1 MADTSKITL
10 KQLKDAMN
18 KAKKYTDNEIAGVTG
33 VSKVEPEELDMP
45 KVFFNGDKPTNK
57 TSVHATIEYISK
69 TEHFKAYVDIKCQ
82 GNSSMAYPKK
92 NYTIKMFKDEARST
106 KLKKDFKGWG
116 KQSKFCL
123 KANYI
128 DHSHA
133 RNIISAKL
141 WGQVVKSRSDFDTLP
156 EELKTSPNYGAVDGF
171 PIKVYYNNT
180 YEGVY
185 TWNIPKDGWMNNMDD
200 KLNTHCIL
208 CGEEYNSG
216 CFRSANASLWSDEL
230 HDVMPANIV
239 TSFNNF
245 QSFVINSSDDEF
257 KTGLSTYAD
266 VNSLIDYYIFQYVI
280 CGLDSMGKNQLFFT
294 YDGIKWIA
302 SSYDM
307 DSTFGMYWN
316 GQSFVSATYR
326 MQEDYESMTS
336 GRPGN
341 LLYIRMEQLFCD
353 EIKARYAE
361 LRAGVLSYA
370 NIVNE
375 FERFMDV
382 IGKDLYAEDLT
393 IYTGIPSGNTN
404 NIQQIRNYTRDRL
417 TYVDT
422 QIEALRKLIPC
433 TGIVLSADTLSFTT
447 TDTQTLSVVVSPDNC
462 TDTVNWSVSP
472 AGIVT
477 VKNGVVTPIANGNCT
492 VTATCGT
499 QSATCAVNVALP
511 VVECTSISLDKDTLS
526 LSGSSGTSNLL
537 TGIPNS
543 IVSNNVTFDAITLQ
557 PGIYKF
563 ANIDGGSFTYLGYT
577 VNDGTKQEPNKNS
590 TAPLLFELTET
601 SSVVLNAYPNN
612 IATNTY
618 DKLAL
623 YEVTKGQEIPFTVA
637 GDGYYE
643 NANHI
648 AASSNDKY
656 IEAVTLDINKCYV
669 LKYNGTPTLAQKNI
683 CMVINGVLTHSKAV
697 NTGDIVKLIYNTS
710 ALNLS
715 CNISRGNTIDDLV
728 LYEAETLGTGT
739 MSSYQLTATVTPDN
753 CTQPVVWSVSPE
765 GIVTVN
771 NGLVR
776 AVTNGEATI
785 TATCGTQTATC
796 AVTVSGMSE
805 SGGGTDIYATAEYA
819 ITEPRTFNGT
829 SDYIDT
835 GIKLFDTAKTFTIFI
850 DYASN
855 TPTANNKATIFH
867 CLHEQAPSYRGLC
880 LMEDGNN
887 DRYFIGGQLTGNQYV
902 GDLPS
907 TGKYLISFVN
917 GVINNVVTLNSSNE
931 LVHSATDMAS
941 ANPYAQISENLLIGC
956 YQDTTGTKGRFW
968 SGTINKL
975 GVWYKQLTET
985 EINQVF
991 GKNDGGTDTTLL
1003 YSLPEETVF
1012 NATSTYIDTGVA
1024 LLSTDQDFTIALDVT
1039 PAASQVNNYA
1049 AIFHCMHEESPYPG
1063 LAFMAYNTNNTF
1075 YIPKGN
1081 NSSIIGQ
1088 GPYLISESIRTKVVI
1103 IKEGTTLSAYSSNSV
1118 TGSSNYTYTQ
1128 VSENLLIGAY
1138 QTTNGTKGRYFSG
1151 IIHDFKIYN
1160 KVFTSEEKDA
1170 YLIINDESSR
1180 VFKIDSTCMNTAD
1193 NTLTDNIAGISAT
1206 LTGNPTVSGNQIVF
1220 DVDDTFSF
1228 DISSL
1233 NLRNSNR
1240 TFRIKFTPTNLN
1252 VNLRNIIGIGNSN
1265 NSWSNITSSYITSEK
1280 LICQHGTAAF
1290 TNNTVGSSSNP
1301 NANNRL
1307 TTAPVIGQEYE
1318 LVISE
1323 HINGNIRWFI
1333 DGTLVQ
1339 DGTTTLFDPLY
1350 LSNTEG
1356 NNRFIGSYS
1365 LIEIYDGYC
1374 NDYTEF
1380 TNMVNN

>member
-10 KQLKDAMN
+10 RQLKDAMN

-69 TEHFKAYVDIKCQ
+69 NEHFKGYVDIKCQ

-245 QSFVINSSDDEF
+245 QNFVINSSDDEF

-341 LLYIRMEQLFCD
+341 LLYIRMEELFYD

-393 IYTGIPSGNTN
+393 IYTSIPSGNTN

-417 TYVDT
+417 AYVDT
-422 QIEALRKLIPC
+422 QIESLAGPVEEIP
-433 TGIVLSADTLSFTT
+433 
-447 TDTQTLSVVVSPDNC
+447 
-462 TDTVNWSVSP
+462 
-472 AGIVT
+472 
-477 VKNGVVTPIANGNCT
+477 
-492 VTATCGT
+492 
-499 QSATCAVNVALP
+499 
-511 VVECTSISLDKDTLS
+511 CTSISLDKDTLA
-526 LSGSSGTSNLL
+526 LGVLGSTSESTSEKINLL
-537 TGIPNS
+537 TGVNS
-543 IVSNNVTFDAITLQ
+543 SINSSGNLVFDTVTLEAGVYEISNINGGTF
-557 PGIYKF
+557 KW
-563 ANIDGGSFTYLGYT
+563 LGYT
-577 VNDGTKQEPNKNS
+577 INGVKAEPSGNTTFS
-590 TAPLLFELTET
+590 VTFLIRET
-601 SSVVLNAYPNN
+601 TDVIINAYPDNN
-612 IATNTY
+612 ETNTA

-623 YEVTKGQEIPFTVA
+623 YKFMPSNPQQFTQA
-637 GDGYYE
+637 GTGYFDNSGNIVE
-643 NANHI
+643 NADNVYSESI
-648 AASSNDKY
+648 SLDPTKKY
-656 IEAVTLDINKCYV
+656 AVEYNGSATITGQYIV
-669 LKYNGTPTLAQKNI
+669 LKI
-683 CMVINGVLTHSKAV
+683 
-697 NTGDIVKLIYNTS
+697 D
-710 ALNLS
+710 
-715 CNISRGNTIDDLV
+715 NTIDKNHTP
-728 LYEAETLGTGT
+728 LYTGQIIKVIENASTLALSVNASSCGLPDIRLMELKIAEGIP
-739 MSSYQLTATVTPDN
+739 SINSYQLTATVTPEN

-771 NGLVR
+771 NGLVT
-776 AVTNGEATI
+776 AVTNGEATV
-785 TATCGTQTATC
+785 TATCGTQSANC
-796 AVTVSGMSE
+796 NVTVTGIDDTRGLLYE
-805 SGGGTDIYATAEYA
+805 LPEAK
-819 ITEPRTFNGT
+819 TFNGT

-835 GIKLFDTAKTFTIFI
+835 GIA
-850 DYASN
+850 
-855 TPTANNKATIFH
+855 
-867 CLHEQAPSYRGLC
+867 LC
-880 LMEDGNN
+880 
-887 DRYFIGGQLTGNQYV
+887 
-902 GDLPS
+902 
-907 TGKYLISFVN
+907 
-917 GVINNVVTLNSSNE
+917 
-931 LVHSATDMAS
+931 
-941 ANPYAQISENLLIGC
+941 
-956 YQDTTGTKGRFW
+956 
-968 SGTINKL
+968 
-975 GVWYKQLTET
+975 
-985 EINQVF
+985 
-991 GKNDGGTDTTLL
+991 
-1003 YSLPEETVF
+1003 
-1012 NATSTYIDTGVA
+1012 
-1024 LLSTDQDFTIALDVT
+1024 STDQDYTILCEFTADDTKGGQQMAL
-1039 PAASQVNNYA
+1039 
-1049 AIFHCMHEESPYPG
+1049 IHCMHEVMPYSG
-1063 LAFMAYNTNNTF
+1063 LAFQRSNNTPWRIATGSPDTTIQYNTDGVTPLVPYDANIHKIAIVRN
-1075 YIPKGN
+1075 GG
-1081 NSSIIGQ
+1081 SISLACEGKK
-1088 GPYLISESIRTKVVI
+1088 IS
-1103 IKEGTTLSAYSSNSV
+1103 A
-1118 TGSSNYTYTQ
+1118 TYTHKAAI
-1128 VSENLLIGAY
+1128 ENLLLGAY
-1138 QTTNGTKGRYFSG
+1138 QTTDGAKGRFFAGTISQFKVYNYAFDNAQIQEFVGEISESDGIDYELPEAKTFNGAGDYLDTGVRLLSGDNLNKDWTMLIDFTPTSLTLASIIHCMTEVSPWPGIYLSLNNDGAVQMVFPNNAAKNNIITATVAQRIKFVIKKVGTTFAVYDSTMTLLHSNDPNPISTTPNSVLLGAIQVYNNGTQTMSYSRFFNGT
-1151 IIHDFKIYN
+1151 IHKFKIVEGDMSN
-1160 KVFTSEEKDA
+1160 EDCLNWMGAV
-1170 YLIINDESSR
+1170 L
-1180 VFKIDSTCMNTAD
+1180 DSTVITNESTPLFKVDATCLNAET
-1193 NTLTDNIAGISAT
+1193 NTLTDSVAGISAT
-1206 LTGNPTVSGNQIVF
+1206 LAGTPTINDNQMAF
-1220 DVDDTFSF
+1220 TASDTFNF

-1233 NLRNSNR
+1233 DLNSKNI
-1240 TFRIKFTPTNLN
+1240 TFRIKFTPTTLDGNYRNVFSLGLDTNFINTYNCYIHNATTRIQYGKYNGTN
-1252 VNLRNIIGIGNSN
+1252 VNND
-1265 NSWSNITSSYITSEK
+1265 ITDAT
-1280 LICQHGTAAF
+1280 
-1290 TNNTVGSSSNP
+1290 TNNFSQSNHTNVTPLTVNTECEIILS
-1301 NANNRL
+1301 
-1307 TTAPVIGQEYE
+1307 VEYSTHQIRVFKDGE
-1318 LVISE
+1318 LIQ
-1323 HINGNIRWFI
+1323 NGKLQTIYR
-1333 DGTLVQ
+1333 
-1339 DGTTTLFDPLY
+1339 PLR
-1350 LSNTEG
+1350 LSNLEG
-1356 NNRFIGSYS
+1356 ATRFVGKYS
-1365 LIEIYDGYC
+1365 LIELYHGFMDSYV
-1374 NDYTEF
+1374 TLQ
-1380 TNMVNN
+1380 

>member
-69 TEHFKAYVDIKCQ
+69 NEHFKGYVDIKCQ

-341 LLYIRMEQLFCD
+341 LLYIRMEEIFYD

-382 IGKDLYAEDLT
+382 IGKDLYAEDLR

-447 TDTQTLSVVVSPDNC
+447 TDTQTLSVVVSPDNT

-472 AGIVT
+472 
-477 VKNGVVTPIANGNCT
+477 
-492 VTATCGT
+492 
-499 QSATCAVNVALP
+499 S
-511 VVECTSISLDKDTLS
+511 
-526 LSGSSGTSNLL
+526 
-537 TGIPNS
+537 
-543 IVSNNVTFDAITLQ
+543 
-557 PGIYKF
+557 
-563 ANIDGGSFTYLGYT
+563 
-577 VNDGTKQEPNKNS
+577 
-590 TAPLLFELTET
+590 
-601 SSVVLNAYPNN
+601 
-612 IATNTY
+612 
-618 DKLAL
+618 
-623 YEVTKGQEIPFTVA
+623 
-637 GDGYYE
+637 
-643 NANHI
+643 
-648 AASSNDKY
+648 
-656 IEAVTLDINKCYV
+656 
-669 LKYNGTPTLAQKNI
+669 
-683 CMVINGVLTHSKAV
+683 
-697 NTGDIVKLIYNTS
+697 
-710 ALNLS
+710 
-715 CNISRGNTIDDLV
+715 
-728 LYEAETLGTGT
+728 
-739 MSSYQLTATVTPDN
+739 
-753 CTQPVVWSVSPE
+753 

-771 NGLVR
+771 NGV
-776 AVTNGEATI
+776 VTPVSNGTCTI
-785 TATCGTQTATC
+785 TATCGSYSDTC

-805 SGGGTDIYATAEYA
+805 SGGDTDIYTTAEYA

-855 TPTANNKATIFH
+855 TPTANSKATIFH

-887 DRYFIGGQLTGNQYV
+887 DRYFIGGQVTGNQYV
-902 GDLPS
+902 GGLPS

-917 GVINNVVTLNSSNE
+917 GVINNVVTLNNSNE

-956 YQDTTGTKGRFW
+956 YQDASGTKGRFW
-968 SGTINKL
+968 SGTINKF
-975 GVWYKQLTET
+975 GVWYKQLTEN

-991 GKNDGGTDTTLL
+991 GKNGGGTDTTLL

-1049 AIFHCMHEESPYPG
+1049 TIFHCMHEESPYPG

-1170 YLIINDESSR
+1170 YLNT
-1180 VFKIDSTCMNTAD
+1180 STGT
-1193 NTLTDNIAGISAT
+1193 NI
-1206 LTGNPTVSGNQIVF
+1206 
-1220 DVDDTFSF
+1220 
-1228 DISSL
+1228 
-1233 NLRNSNR
+1233 LR
-1240 TFRIKFTPTNLN
+1240 
-1252 VNLRNIIGIGNSN
+1252 
-1265 NSWSNITSSYITSEK
+1265 
-1280 LICQHGTAAF
+1280 
-1290 TNNTVGSSSNP
+1290 
-1301 NANNRL
+1301 
-1307 TTAPVIGQEYE
+1307 
-1318 LVISE
+1318 
-1323 HINGNIRWFI
+1323 
-1333 DGTLVQ
+1333 
-1339 DGTTTLFDPLY
+1339 Y
-1350 LSNTEG
+1350 LK
-1356 NNRFIGSYS
+1356 
-1365 LIEIYDGYC
+1365 
-1374 NDYTEF
+1374 
-1380 TNMVNN
+1380 